1 VGQSAEGGCCE
12 AAAQLQFL
20 QGRKEKEDMKPDWTD
35 IRFEDMV
42 RAATSIN
49 SLKKGSEES
58 KWPTRVVLL
67 LRASAVTSL
76 SNGDSGNA
84 DADGEGEKASSTNLH
99 KKLKIRIYV

>member
-1 VGQSAEGGCCE
+1 
-12 AAAQLQFL
+12 
-20 QGRKEKEDMKPDWTD
+20 MKPDWTD

-42 RAATSIN
+42 RAATSMN

-84 DADGEGEKASSTNLH
+84 DADAEADGEGEKASSTNLH
-99 KKLKIRIYV
+99 KKLKFRIYE

>member
-1 VGQSAEGGCCE
+1 MRLRQSCNFCKGGTAEN
-12 AAAQLQFL
+12 
-20 QGRKEKEDMKPDWTD
+20 MKPDWTD

-42 RAATSIN
+42 RAATSMN

-84 DADGEGEKASSTNLH
+84 DADAEADGEGEKASSTNLH
-99 KKLKIRIYV
+99 KKLKFRIYE